1 MAARL
6 SVTVAAVCCASLLG
20 ISSSYAQNLPGGA
33 RPIQGGPVD
42 VAELTRRANLVV
54 HGLVT
59 ARSTTWIG
67 RVIYTLY
74 DVSVQETLKGAPRTT
89 VSIAVVGGAR
99 GNVRLSVPGAPDL
112 QNGEQVVIFATP
124 LQGATFTPIG
134 TFDGIVRVRQGNG
147 AATVAPRG
155 RPEPLDDFLQEV
167 RAGGR

>member
-20 ISSSYAQNLPGGA
+20 VSSSYAQNLPGGA

-42 VAELTRRANLVV
+42 VAELTRRADLVV

-59 ARSTTWIG
+59 GRTTTWVG

-74 DVSVQETLKGAPRTT
+74 DISVLETLKGAPRTT
-89 VSIAVVGGAR
+89 VSVAVVGGAR
-99 GNVRLSVPGAPDL
+99 GNVRLTVPGAPDL
-112 QNGEQVVIFATP
+112 QNAEQVVIFART

-134 TFDGIVRVRQGNG
+134 TFDGVIRVRQGNG
-147 AATVAPRG
+147 GATVAPRG
-155 RPEPLDDFLQEV
+155 RPEDLNAFLQEV
-167 RAGGR
+167 RQGGK

>member
-6 SVTVAAVCCASLLG
+6 SVTVAALCCASLLG

-33 RPIQGGPVD
+33 RPIHAGPVD
-42 VAELTRRANLVV
+42 VAELTRRADLVV
-54 HGLVT
+54 HGSVT
-59 ARSTTWIG
+59 ARSTVWIG
-67 RVIYTLY
+67 RVIYTVY
-74 DVSVQETLKGAPRTT
+74 DVLVQETLKGAPRTT
-89 VSIAVVGGAR
+89 VSVAVVGGAR

-112 QNGEQVVIFATP
+112 QNGEQVVIFAAP